1 MIPDGLEPS
10 LPGCRPGVVAAG
22 PRDRRSSRGGNRTH
36 NLSPGSRP
44 GRFANLRTR
53 LSSCGGRIRT
63 GVERLMRPCW
73 KPDSSPLRSD
83 QGESRT
89 PTPVTARRSERRVS
103 SSSTTWPGSPYG
115 NRTHPS
121 GLRGR
126 RPIADRR
133 TGRQC
138 VGQELNLHS
147 SEAAA
152 LQAARLANA
161 QPAHVL
167 SVARVGIEP
176 TDDHQG
182 LSLVALPVCVPCQ
195 QAPPAG
201 FEPAISTVTEWRALR
216 AAPRGQK
223 LRGLDSNQ
231 HQRVQSP
238 SSYRLDDPGII
249 DSFRLS
255 KVRGEGFELS
265 SPDSKPGSLPIRRSP
280 RVPCGNRTHL
290 SGLEDQHLCRSAKG
304 TCGRRGS

>member
-1 MIPDGLEPS
+1 
-10 LPGCRPGVVAAG
+10 
-22 PRDRRSSRGGNRTH
+22 
-36 NLSPGSRP
+36 
-44 GRFANLRTR
+44 
-53 LSSCGGRIRT
+53 
-63 GVERLMRPCW
+63 MRPCW

-103 SSSTTWPGSPYG
+103 ASSTTWPGSPYG

-126 RPIADRR
+126 RPGADRR

-147 SEAAA
+147 SKAAA
-152 LQAARLANA
+152 LQAVRLANA

-167 SVARVGIEP
+167 QVARVGIEP

-195 QAPPAG
+195 QASPAG
-201 FEPAISTVTEWRALR
+201 FEPAISTVTEWRALQ

-223 LRGLDSNQ
+223 LRGLESNQ
-231 HQRVQSP
+231 HRRVQS
-238 SSYRLDDPGII
+238 SMFYRLDDPGII
-249 DSFRLS
+249 DSFGLP
-255 KVRGEGFELS
+255 KVRGEGFVAWFKARQLT
-265 SPDSKPGSLPIRRSP
+265 D
-280 RVPCGNRTHL
+280 
-290 SGLEDQHLCRSAKG
+290 
-304 TCGRRGS
+304 

>member
-1 MIPDGLEPS
+1 
-10 LPGCRPGVVAAG
+10 LPGCGPGVFAAG
-22 PRDRRSSRGGNRTH
+22 PRDHCSSRGGNRTH

-53 LSSCGGRIRT
+53 PSSCGGRIRT

-103 SSSTTWPGSPYG
+103 SSSTTWPCSPYG

-126 RPIADRR
+126 RPGADRR

-147 SEAAA
+147 SKAAA
-152 LQAARLANA
+152 LQAVRLANA

-182 LSLVALPVCVPCQ
+182 LSLAALPVCVPCQ
-195 QAPPAG
+195 QASPAG
-201 FEPAISTVTEWRALR
+201 FEPAISTLTEWRALQ
-216 AAPRGQK
+216 AAPRGQSTMAQVGVEPTASLV
-223 LRGLDSNQ
+223 LR
-231 HQRVQSP
+231 
-238 SSYRLDDPGII
+238 
-249 DSFRLS
+249 
-255 KVRGEGFELS
+255 EG
-265 SPDSKPGSLPIRRSP
+265 GLPIAYQAVPVPGAGVEPASTASETDVLPVRRP
-280 RVPCGNRTHL
+280 RNKQASRHGRA
-290 SGLEDQHLCRSAKG
+290 SQGS
-304 TCGRRGS
+304 GRRVRTFIAWFKAR